1 MMRILFLC
9 PYPPYPPHSGGML
22 RMYHLLRGLAQ
33 RHTVCCLTFV
43 PDSAAVAALAPLRDV
58 CGVVTVPSAPPR
70 SLLQRAWTTLTAPQP
85 DMALRNRSPLY
96 MATLRRLL
104 ASQMFDV
111 VQAESI
117 EMAHYGL
124 TLRLQRQARGQPW
137 LFLDQFNA
145 EYVLQRRAALTDLR
159 QITAL
164 WHTPRP
170 LLAGLYSLVQWQ
182 KLATYERRLL
192 QAYDHVLA
200 VSCEDRQALHHLEHS
215 ASISIIPNG
224 VDTHYFDRRT
234 LTVPPMPH
242 LVFTGTMDF
251 RPNIDAVT
259 WFVQQVLP
267 LVRTRRPEV
276 RLVVVGR
283 NPTPAIRA
291 LHDGMAVEVTGAVA
305 DVRPFIAQAAVYVVP
320 MRIGGGI
327 RLKLLEALAMQ
338 TPVVSTTMGAEGLV
352 GARPLLLAD
361 TPADF
366 AAAILRLL
374 DDPALRQQLGTDG
387 RRFVQ
392 QYYDWEVIVPR
403 LEATYAALERN
414 VARHADAG
422 IIRDRRL

>member
-1 MMRILFLC
+1 MRILFLC

-22 RMYHLLRGLAQ
+22 RMYHLLRGLAR
-33 RHTVCCLTFV
+33 RHTVYCLTFASD
-43 PDSAAVAALAPLRDV
+43 PAAVAALAPLRDV
-58 CGVVTVPSAPPR
+58 CGVVTVPGAPAR
-70 SLLQRAWTTLTAPQP
+70 SLLQRTWTTLTAPQP
-85 DMALRNRSPLY
+85 DMALRNASSRY
-96 MATLRRLL
+96 AATLQRLL
-104 ASQMFDV
+104 VSQPFDV

-124 TLRLQRQARGQPW
+124 ALLQQRSARGQPW
-137 LFLDQFNA
+137 LVLDQFNA

-164 WHTPRP
+164 RRTLRP

-182 KLATYERRLL
+182 KLATYERHLL

-200 VSCEDRQALHHLEHS
+200 VSTEDRQALHHLAKT

-224 VDTHYFDRRT
+224 VDTHYFDRSA
-234 LTVPPMPH
+234 LTVTPMPH

-267 LVRTRRPEV
+267 LVRVSHPEV

-283 NPTPAIRA
+283 NPAPAIRA
-291 LHDGMAVEVTGAVA
+291 LHDGVMVDVTGAVA

-338 TPVVSTTMGAEGLV
+338 TPVVSTSMGAEGLI
-352 GARPLLLAD
+352 GTRPLLLAD
-361 TPADF
+361 SPSDF
-366 AAAILRLL
+366 AAAVLRLL

-403 LEATYAALERN
+403 LEAVYAALGSN
-414 VARHADAG
+414 VALHADAG
-422 IIRDRRL
+422 IVRDRWL